1 MKKKQI
7 SKNFQKKYKAILVG
21 ALAFQMVISN
31 PLSTLA
37 AGNEAIVKESV
48 MEAENTVVLDSLWE
62 VENPTDG
69 KLRVN
74 EDGSITITTERGDI
88 TNSMNNV
95 LYYKLPYSVDSVFT
109 VKVSGNMTSDFQ
121 AGQLIITSGKNLEN
135 GVGVMNR
142 HHSYLG
148 GNYGS
153 NELMGVMTRGGN
165 PNEYYE
171 ASEVTGNEF
180 YLRLQKQNGWITGFY
195 AKEYSDDPNDWNQI
209 IDPTKNNIG
218 KVDKNSAYTTDLSNM
233 YVAIAASSGGT
244 NNAAEVTFSDLRV
257 NGQPIAFTANPG
269 ALNSVTLSGEKKME
283 VNGTQNLTLAGVDYE
298 GNEITEF
305 DSVTYTSSDEEV
317 LTVDENG
324 VVTGHKNGTATVTVE
339 ASVNGVAKE
348 AALEIQVGEIVAE
361 ETWSLQSPD
370 QNTKMTVNLMTGGS
384 LRYSA
389 EQDGVMNIGD
399 SPLGIVTNLGNFSK
413 GLVVKNVSDVKE
425 INESYKMLSGK
436 NTEYTDHCNEQTI
449 TFGLKNDASAEMELV
464 FRVYDDGT
472 AYRYVIRTGEEEKEI
487 KITEET
493 SGLQLPKDADIYW
506 MDYSS
511 PNFAY
516 QGRYKPVT
524 KTEELP
530 VGATP
535 CFPFLYGKDGVWTT
549 FSEADL
555 NGTYCGS
562 MFTVKENGMLDV
574 SFSKTQ
580 GTTPVVTTTPFKSPW
595 RAAITGTAEDIVK
608 NTMIENL
615 STPADYETYD
625 FESWVEPGISSWSW
639 VAAWGGGV
647 SDQSK
652 KETHLNW
659 IDLGEK
665 MGWKYYILDEG
676 WNKGGR
682 GNANEMREWWP
693 EVRDY
698 AKEKGIKLWVW
709 VHKSDIDTA
718 EERERHFK
726 EWSEEGIVGIK
737 PDFFDAED
745 QNCMKLYDE
754 LYKDAAKYKLMVLS
768 HGANKPTG
776 EIRTW
781 PNAYGREA
789 VSGQEEGGLDPEQFT
804 IIPFARAAVGP
815 AEITEEL
822 RSKDYSKTTMGFQ
835 IALTALIEDGVHSL
849 GSEPKVYY
857 SNPEGMSYYKD
868 YPDRWIQ
875 TELASAKIGQYVNM
889 ARKAPNGNW
898 YISGV
903 SQDPRKMDIPMQ
915 YLDKDTTYTVLLYK
929 ENGRQDIVMDILTD
943 ITSESIIP
951 VEVLKGGGYAMR
963 AIPEDE
969 VNCVDKIT
977 ANPTKV
983 TVEAGRFAEPIEI
996 TLSPEDVEFK
1006 EVIWNSAD
1014 ESIATIDQNGVVRG
1028 VAAGETIV
1036 TVASAFDKTVKA
1048 EVKVVVTPPRYTL
1061 DESTWTIINP
1071 TDNVIIE
1078 DTNTVTITTENGVL
1092 GGRNWKN
1099 MFAMDVPEGDEDF
1112 VITAKISGGLNADY
1126 QGGFV
1131 TIFDKANP
1139 DTPSLAA
1146 GRRHHGYLMGSHPQA
1161 FGVLSTQGGTSEFY
1175 CVDEHYNDEVWIKA
1189 EKQGNVFIS
1198 SYSYDGEN
1206 WTEITDKG
1214 NARQVV
1220 NDRLAASEQLCVGF
1234 YAGAGGTSS
1243 AFDIQISD
1251 FTYNGKKIP
1260 VAVDN
1265 AVVTD
1270 VDKSDLDALIA
1281 YAQGQ
1286 KENDEYKLLVPAVK
1300 NAFDMVLAEAEG
1312 VSKDAAATQ
1321 EEVDTAYDAL
1331 LAKVHLLGFIGGS
1344 TTNLEQLYKILNE
1357 LNRDLYTEE
1366 SIAVLD
1372 TALKLAEEVLAE
1384 GENALKVDIDKAY
1397 EALEKAQDGL
1407 ERLPVDK
1414 TKLAALIA
1422 KGNGYLGNAGKY
1434 ISVEDLRAAVTGAE
1448 AAYNKPDVTQEEIN
1462 TAYGVLLQAIFGLRE
1477 VPNKEA
1483 LKDLIAVVNAMDL
1496 SAYSDTSVKA
1506 VKAALAKAIAAYEDD
1521 TADQEEVDAA
1531 VAALKASLEALEASD
1546 DEKSA
1551 DTEDEKQDVSDK
1563 DNSAT
1568 PGHKV
1573 ASDNGS
1579 KTSGKITGNT
1589 PGKSAAKT
1597 GDATNAAIPAAAG
1610 LIAVLAVIAAWKKRT
1625 NA

>member
-7 SKNFQKKYKAILVG
+7 SKSFQRKCKVMLVG
-21 ALAFQMVISN
+21 ALAFQMVITN

-37 AGNEAIVKESV
+37 AGNALTLEERVTQAES
-48 MEAENTVVLDSLWE
+48 TIVLDSLWE
-62 VENPTDG
+62 VENPADG
-69 KLRVN
+69 KLKVN

-88 TNSMNNV
+88 TNSMKNV
-95 LYYKLPYSVDSVFT
+95 LYYKLPYAVDSVFT

-121 AGQLIITSGKNLEN
+121 AGQLMITSGKNLEN

-209 IDPTKNNIG
+209 IDPTKGNIE
-218 KVDKNSAYTTDLSNM
+218 KVDKNNAYTTDLNEM

-244 NNAAEVTFSDLRV
+244 DHAAEVTFSDLRV

-269 ALNSVTLSGEKKME
+269 ALNSVTLSGEKKMK
-283 VNGTQNLTLAGVDYE
+283 VNGTQSLALTGVDYE

-305 DSVTYTSSDEEV
+305 DSVTYASSDEEV
-317 LTVDENG
+317 IIVDENG
-324 VVTGHKNGTATVTVE
+324 VVTGLKNGTATVT
-339 ASVNGVAKE
+339 AKAAVNGVTKT

-361 ETWSLQSPD
+361 ETWSLKSPD
-370 QNTKMTVNLMTGGS
+370 QNTQMTVNLMTGGS

-389 EQDGVMNIGD
+389 NQDGVENIGD
-399 SPLGIVTNLGNFSK
+399 SPLGMVTSLGDFSK
-413 GLVVKNVSDVKE
+413 GLIVKQVSEVKE

-436 NTEYTDHCNEQTI
+436 KEEYTDHCNEQTI
-449 TFGLKNDASAEMELV
+449 TFGLKNDASVEMDLV

-472 AYRYVIRTGEEEKEI
+472 AYRYVIRSEDGEKEI
-487 KITEET
+487 KITDET
-493 SGLQLPKDADIYW
+493 SGLQLPEGADIYW

-511 PNFAY
+511 PNFSY

-555 NGTYCGS
+555 NGTFCGS

-574 SFSKTQ
+574 AFSKTQ

-608 NTMIENL
+608 NTMVENL

-659 IDLGEK
+659 IDLGAK

-682 GNANEMREWWP
+682 GNANEMHDWWP

-698 AKEKGIKLWVW
+698 AKEKGVKLWVW

-745 QNCMKLYDE
+745 QTCMKLYDE

-835 IALTALIEDGVHSL
+835 VALTALIEDGIHSL

-857 SNPEGMSYYKD
+857 NNPEGMSYYKD
-868 YPDRWIQ
+868 YPEKWIQ
-875 TELASAKIGQYVNM
+875 TELASAEIGQYVNM

-929 ENGRQDIVMDILTD
+929 ENGRQDIVMDIFTG
-943 ITSESIIP
+943 ITCESMIP

-963 AIPEDE
+963 AIPENE
-969 VNCVDKIT
+969 VDSVDKII

-996 TLSPEDVEFK
+996 TLSPEEVEFK

-1014 ESIATIDQNGVVRG
+1014 EDIATVDQNGVVRG
-1028 VAAGETIV
+1028 VAAGKTTV
-1036 TVASAFDKTVKA
+1036 TVASAFDKNVKA
-1048 EVKVVVTPPRYTL
+1048 EVQVVVKSPRYTL
-1061 DESTWTIINP
+1061 DESTWMILNP

-1131 TIFDKANP
+1131 TIFDKENP

-1146 GRRHHGYLMGSHPQA
+1146 GRRHHGYLMGGHPQS
-1161 FGVLSTQGGTSEFY
+1161 FGVMSTQGGTSEFY
-1175 CVDEHYNDEVWIKA
+1175 CADEHYNEEVWIKV

-1198 SYSYDGEN
+1198 SYSYDGQN

-1214 NARQVV
+1214 NARQVI
-1220 NDRLAASEQLCVGF
+1220 NDRLAASKQLCVGF

-1251 FTYNGKKIP
+1251 FTYNGEQVPI
-1260 VAVDN
+1260 AIDN
-1265 AVVTD
+1265 AAN
-1270 VDKSDLDALIA
+1270 VDKSDLEALIE
-1281 YAQGQ
+1281 YANRQ
-1286 KENDEYKLLVPAVK
+1286 KENVEYELLVPIVKEHFEAVLEEAIRV
-1300 NAFDMVLAEAEG
+1300 NADVTA
-1312 VSKDAAATQ
+1312 VQ
-1321 EEVDTAYDAL
+1321 EEVDAAYDNL
-1331 LAKVHLLGFIGGS
+1331 LDKVHLLSFIAGDK
-1344 TTNLEQLYKILNE
+1344 TNLELRYGVLKDLD
-1357 LNRDLYTEE
+1357 LSLYTDE
-1366 SIAVLD
+1366 SAEAMANALVAAKKVLD
-1372 TALKLAEEVLAE
+1372 DK
-1384 GENALKVDIDKAY
+1384 NALAGDVKKALDDLNAA
-1397 EALEKAQDGL
+1397 EAGL
-1407 ERLPVDK
+1407 EFKENVDK
-1414 TKLAALIA
+1414 TKLASKIETAQGYVAEEEASENDTFTTASFDNLKIALQA
-1422 KGNGYLGNAGKY
+1422 AQNVYKNGKATQQEVNMAYKMLHEAIMGLRRTPDKSAL
-1434 ISVEDLRAAVTGAE
+1434 EDLMGETEKIDFACYT
-1448 AAYNKPDVTQEEIN
+1448 EE
-1462 TAYGVLLQAIFGLRE
+1462 
-1477 VPNKEA
+1477 
-1483 LKDLIAVVNAMDL
+1483 
-1496 SAYSDTSVKA
+1496 SVKA
-1506 VKAALAKAIAAYEDD
+1506 VKAAYEVAAAVAEDGN
-1521 TADQEEVDAA
+1521 ASQKEVDAA
-1531 VAALKASLEALEASD
+1531 AESLRAAIDKLQVKAD
-1546 DEKSA
+1546 KV
-1551 DTEDEKQDVSDK
+1551 VSSNAGDK
-1563 DNSAT
+1563 TA
-1568 PGHKV
+1568 
-1573 ASDNGS
+1573 A
-1579 KTSGKITGNT
+1579 GKA
-1589 PGKSAAKT
+1589 PVKT
-1597 GDATNAAIPAAAG
+1597 GDAADMAIPAIAA
-1610 LIAVLAVIAAWKKRT
+1610 LVAILAALTAWKKR
-1625 NA
+1625 